1 MDKSQIDRHGL
12 HHETNHEGSALQHVA
27 SLPDQKQNAQ
37 NAELDALEEKL
48 FAMAKSR

>member
-12 HHETNHEGSALQHVA
+12 HHETNREGSALPHA
-27 SLPDQKQNAQ
+27 DSLPNQKQNAQ
-37 NAELDALEEKL
+37 DAELDALEEKL